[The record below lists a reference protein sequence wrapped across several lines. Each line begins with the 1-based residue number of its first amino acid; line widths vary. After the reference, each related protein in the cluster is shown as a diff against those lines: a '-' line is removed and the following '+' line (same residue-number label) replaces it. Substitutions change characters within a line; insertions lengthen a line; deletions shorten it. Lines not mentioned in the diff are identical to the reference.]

1 MCGIFGVICAPDR
14 AIDLGLVRALPLAL
28 LRYSETRGREAAG
41 LAAHAG
47 GSIDVLKQG
56 GSVASFMASPALA
69 RLLDVALA
77 HYDASR
83 QHEGGT
89 ALAIIGHSRLA
100 TNGAQSNVANN
111 QPVITRGAVA
121 LHNGIVVNDRALAA
135 RYPAIPREGELDS
148 EVLAGLLRLK
158 LDETGDL
165 AAATRATFAE
175 IEGSASIA
183 MLFDDRAELLLAT
196 NTGSL
201 FQATFHPPAGGTI
214 IAFASERFILQRLID
229 DNQHGPKLGTV
240 ELTQVPAGEAVVISL
255 ADLRRTTVVLDPAQ
269 PAAPR
274 LAGAP
279 GAALPVAPG
288 PATAELV
295 TPPPVVPV
303 AMAPAERVAIVDHSP
318 RAERLQ
324 RCVRCILPSTYPYVD
339 FDAQGVCR
347 YCRTWKKITPKGE
360 QALLDAVAPY
370 RSTDGSPDVILAFSG
385 GRDSSYG
392 LHYVKKVLG
401 MNPVAFT
408 YDWGMVTDL
417 ARRNQARICG
427 KLGVEHIIRSAD
439 IQTKRRYVRKN
450 VEAWL
455 KKPELGMVTL
465 LMAGDKE
472 FYAHARQ
479 LRKETGIKLVMFCA
493 GNMIEDAP
501 YKTGLMGVPQD
512 DHGNT
517 LTGMTLRNK
526 LGMLKYFA
534 TNYLKNPS
542 YINESL
548 LDTANA
554 FYQTFMVKDD
564 FLYLWHYIPW
574 NEHTIVDTI
583 RAEYDWEIAE
593 DTTTT
598 WRIGDG
604 TAPFYNY
611 IYQTIAGFTEDE
623 VLLANMVREGHI
635 DRAEALR
642 RAAEYGKP
650 RWPSIRE
657 YAQLIGF
664 SAEEALQ
671 TINAA
676 PKLY

>member
-1 MCGIFGVICAPDR
+1 MCGIFGVICASDSAADR
-14 AIDLGLVRALPLAL
+14 DLARALATSL
-28 LRYSETRGREAAG
+28 LRASETRGREACGIAVHDG
-41 LAAHAG
+41 ERI
-47 GSIDVLKQG
+47 SVLKQG
-56 GSVASFMASPALA
+56 GSVTDFLA
-69 RLLDVALA
+69 NPKLHQLLDE
-77 HYDASR
+77 ASAR
-83 QHEGGT
+83 T
-89 ALAIIGHSRLA
+89 TRTLAITGHSRLA
-100 TNGAQSNVANN
+100 TNGAQSNVDNN
-111 QPVITRGAVA
+111 QPVITHGAVA
-121 LHNGIVVNDRALAA
+121 LHNGIIVNDRKLEQQFSIT
-135 RYPAIPREGELDS
+135 RQGELDS
-148 EVLAGLLRLK
+148 EVLAALLRTK
-158 LDETGDL
+158 LDASKDL
-165 AAATRATFAE
+165 VGAARATFQV

-183 MLFDDRAELLLAT
+183 MMFDNLDVMLLAT

-201 FQATFHPPAGGTI
+201 FQLTNNAGTV
-214 IAFASERFILQRLID
+214 IAFASERFILQRVLED
-229 DNQHGPKLGTV
+229 KSVSALGDCTIEQIRAGHALAVNLKDLSRHAFSLTGTEESLMFAPNGHTV
-240 ELTQVPAGEAVVISL
+240 S
-255 ADLRRTTVVLDPAQ
+255 
-269 PAAPR
+269 
-274 LAGAP
+274 
-279 GAALPVAPG
+279 
-288 PATAELV
+288 
-295 TPPPVVPV
+295 
-303 AMAPAERVAIVDHSP
+303 IVDQSA
-318 RAERLQ
+318 RSESLQ
-324 RCVRCILPSTYPYVD
+324 RCTKCILPATYPFVD
-339 FDAQGVCR
+339 FDEQGVCR
-347 YCRTWKKITPKGE
+347 YCRTWKKITPKGH
-360 QALLDAVAPY
+360 QALLDAVEPY
-370 RSTDGSPDVILAFSG
+370 RSKDGSPDVILAFSG

-392 LHYVKKVLG
+392 LHYVKQVLG

-417 ARRNQARICG
+417 ARRNQARVCG

-439 IQTKRRYVRKN
+439 ITTKRRYVRKN

-479 LRKETGIKLVMFCA
+479 LRKETGIKLVIFCA

-526 LGMLKYFA
+526 VGMLGYFA
-534 TNYLKNPS
+534 KNYLRNPG

-548 LDTANA
+548 VDTANA

-574 NEHTIVDTI
+574 NEDTIVDTI
-583 RAEYDWEIAE
+583 RREYDWEIAE

-623 VLLANMVREGHI
+623 VMLANMIREGHI
-635 DRAEALR
+635 DRDEAVR
-642 RAAEYGKP
+642 RAHEYSKP

-671 TINAA
+671 IINAA